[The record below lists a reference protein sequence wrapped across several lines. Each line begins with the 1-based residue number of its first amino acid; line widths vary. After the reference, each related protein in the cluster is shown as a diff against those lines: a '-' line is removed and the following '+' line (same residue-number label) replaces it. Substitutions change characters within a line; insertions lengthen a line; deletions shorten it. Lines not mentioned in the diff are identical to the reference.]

1 MFMSASVA
9 SRPVVSVPHW
19 IASGPGL
26 TLQERGVLAH
36 MLGTLHDGD
45 GGDIATAMLSP
56 RLAKDDPAE
65 LQNTLDGLVDKG
77 LLTVESKPICDGP
90 IYSLNL
96 PTAAI

>member
-1 MFMSASVA
+1 MAVSIASH
-9 SRPVVSVPHW
+9 PVVAIPHW

-36 MLGTLHDGD
+36 MLGTLHHGD
-45 GGDIATAMLSP
+45 GGDIATTMISP
-56 RLAKDDPAE
+56 RLSKDDPGE

-90 IYSLNL
+90 VYSLNL
-96 PTAAI
+96 PVSAL